1 MNTLIRLTISLLVL
15 ATVLTNSNTTFA
27 AEKTRDIKMGILDVE
42 RVTRQSLMAKDI
54 ARQIDA
60 QRRKFMGE
68 IKKEE
73 TSLRKSDD
81 ELQKQR
87 VILSPEAFA
96 EEARKFRLKTTALR
110 KKVQNRNQELSQ
122 LRSIANRELQGA
134 IQKALT
140 QVTKRQRYNL
150 VLRYT
155 PQVILVRP
163 DYLDI
168 SKSVLDQLNKNVSKY
183 TIPTPAA
190 KPGK

>member
-1 MNTLIRLTISLLVL
+1 MNTLIRLTTFFLVSVI
-15 ATVLTNSNTTFA
+15 VLSNFNSSSA

-42 RVTRQSLMAKDI
+42 WVTRQSLMAKDI

-122 LRSIANRELQGA
+122 LRSIANRELQSA

-183 TIPTPAA
+183 TIPAPAA

>member
-1 MNTLIRLTISLLVL
+1 MNVFFKLAISLMFFAPV
-15 ATVLTNSNTTFA
+15 VFGINVSHA
-27 AEKTRDIKMGILDVE
+27 AEQTRDIKMGILDVE

-54 ARQIDA
+54 ARQIDTK
-60 QRRKFMGE
+60 RRKFMGE

-73 TSLRKSDD
+73 TALRKSDD

-87 VILSPEAFA
+87 VILSPEAFT

-110 KKVQNRNQELSQ
+110 KKVQVRNQELSQ
-122 LRSIANRELQGA
+122 LRSIANRDLQSA

-140 QVTKRQRYNL
+140 EVTKKHRYNL

-168 SKSVLDQLNKNVSKY
+168 SKFVLDQLNKDVSKY
-183 TIPTPAA
+183 TIPTDSA
-190 KPGK
+190 KTGK

>member
-15 ATVLTNSNTTFA
+15 ATVLTNPNPSFA

-96 EEARKFRLKTTALR
+96 DEARKFRLKTTTLR
-110 KKVQNRNQELSQ
+110 KKVQNRNQELSR